1 MALREEFTRSGNW
14 LFRWRSYLPLF
25 LSGLFLAACSNF
37 RYPYDDPQLARLWGL
52 GCLLVSLVGQGIRMY
67 TIGHVPFGTS
77 GRNTAAGQVASVL
90 NTGGMYSVV
99 RHPLYLG
106 NGLIWLGISLLLRTW
121 WFTLVVML
129 ILWLY
134 YERIMFAE
142 EEFLR
147 EKFGRDF
154 EAWAEDTPAILPRF
168 SRWRPS
174 ELPFSWKTVLRRE
187 YSSFFAIVAIFTGLN
202 TVGELF
208 LHGRF
213 WPDPMWLA
221 IFGIGLVIYLSLR
234 WLKKK
239 TNILQVAGR

>member
-25 LSGLFLAACSNF
+25 LAGLFLVAVSNF
-37 RYPYDDPQLARLWGL
+37 RHPYDDPGLGRLWGL
-52 GCLLVSLVGQGIRMY
+52 GCLLISLVGQGIRMY

-77 GRNTAAGQVASVL
+77 GRNTQGQVASVL
-90 NTGGMYSVV
+90 NTSGMYSLV

-106 NGLIWLGISLLLRTW
+106 NIIIWLGISLLLRSW
-121 WFTLVVML
+121 WFTLIIML
-129 ILWLY
+129 ILWVY

-147 EKFGRDF
+147 EKFGPAF
-154 EAWAEDTPAILPRF
+154 EAWAEYTPAILPRF
-168 SRWRPS
+168 RQWRRP

-187 YSSFFAIVAIFTGLN
+187 YSSFFAIVVIFTVLN
-202 TVGELF
+202 LLSEFF
-208 LHGRF
+208 LHGRLA
-213 WPDPMWLA
+213 PDAMWLA
-221 IFGIGLVIYLSLR
+221 IFFLGLTIYLTLR

-239 TNILQVAGR
+239 TTLLQVAGR